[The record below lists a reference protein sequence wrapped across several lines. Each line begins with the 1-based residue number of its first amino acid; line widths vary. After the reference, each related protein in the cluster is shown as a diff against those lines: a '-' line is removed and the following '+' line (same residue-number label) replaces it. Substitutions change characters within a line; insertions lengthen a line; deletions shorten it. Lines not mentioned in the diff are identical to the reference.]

1 MSARGHALFDTP
13 IGTCG
18 VAWSEAGITDLLLPG
33 ADPSRTRAALRRR
46 APQSV
51 EMPPPP
57 GVRAAIDAVGAL
69 LSGQARDLVDIVL
82 DLRGAPAFHRRVFEA
97 ARRLGPGQTC
107 TYGELAEAIGEPAAA
122 RAVGQAL
129 GANPCAVI
137 VPCHRVL
144 AARGA
149 SGGFSAP
156 GGVATKLRLLEIER
170 ARFGSQPSLFDAGS

>member
-1 MSARGHALFDTP
+1 MSALGHALFDTP
-13 IGTCG
+13 IGRCG
-18 VAWSEAGITDLLLPG
+18 VAWSEAGFTDLLLPG

-46 APQSV
+46 APQSA

-57 GVRAAIDAVGAL
+57 EVHAAIDAVRAL
-69 LSGQARDLVDIVL
+69 LAGHARDLADIVL
-82 DLRGAPAFHRRVFEA
+82 DLGRVPAFHRRVYEA

-144 AARGA
+144 ATRGA

-170 ARFGSQPSLFDAGS
+170 ARFGGQPSLFDAGS

>member
-1 MSARGHALFDTP
+1 MSAPGHALFDTP
-13 IGTCG
+13 IGPCG

-33 ADPSRTRAALRRR
+33 ADASRTRAALRRR
-46 APQSV
+46 APRSA

-57 GVRAAIDAVGAL
+57 AVRAAIDAVCAL
-69 LSGQARDLVDIVL
+69 LSGQARDLADIVL
-82 DLRGAPAFHRRVFEA
+82 DLRGVPAFHRRVYEA

-107 TYGELAEAIGEPAAA
+107 TYGDLAEALGEPGAA

-170 ARFGSQPSLFDAGS
+170 ARFGDQPSLFDAGS

>member
-1 MSARGHALFDTP
+1 MSTLGHALFDTP
-13 IGTCG
+13 IGSCG

-46 APQSV
+46 APQSA
-51 EMPPPP
+51 EMAPPPE
-57 GVRAAIDAVGAL
+57 VRAALVAVRAL
-69 LSGQARDLVDIVL
+69 LGGQVRDLADIVL
-82 DLRGAPAFHRRVFEA
+82 DLRGAPAFHQRVYEA
-97 ARRLGPGQTC
+97 ARRLRPGQTC
-107 TYGELAEAIGEPAAA
+107 TYGELAEAVGEAGAA

-170 ARFGSQPSLFDAGS
+170 ARFGSQPSLFEAGS